1 MGIRFALLL
10 FALIAIWL
18 ILKFFVRTQK
28 NLNSPKQQKKIK
40 TDRMVACHYCGLH
53 VPEKEAVI
61 KGNYYYCCQEH
72 SEKEHD
78 NHKP

>member
-10 FALIAIWL
+10 FALIAIGL
-18 ILKFFVRTQK
+18 ILKFFLRTQK
-28 NLNSPKQQKKIK
+28 NINRQEKPKQIK

-61 KGNYYYCCQEH
+61 KGTHSYCCQEH

-78 NHKP
+78 ND